1 MSIFNRFR
9 KSKKVVF
16 KKKTLK
22 EMIKELVS
30 RYIVLTIGAF
40 IVAFAIEGF
49 MLPNNIIDGGVIG
62 VSMMLN
68 YITKINLGL
77 IIFCLN
83 IPFVFLALTRLGK
96 MFVMQTFYAVT
107 MLSVATNVFA
117 GHTVTQDL
125 FLAPIFGGIIL
136 GLGVGLILRNHASLD
151 GTEILSIR
159 LSKKFSFMS
168 IGEYLMGFN
177 LVIYTCS
184 GILFGWEKAMYAII
198 TYYIASKTID
208 MVIDG
213 FNSSKSIRI
222 VSEKYRDVGDTIMKE
237 LDVSVTYIK
246 SRGGYSGDEKVLTY
260 CVVSRLEMA
269 KVKEII
275 KSIDPKAFLVI
286 EDVHEVEGIR
296 VKK

>member
-1 MSIFNRFR
+1 MEIFNRFR
-9 KSKKVVF
+9 KTKKVIV

-22 EMIKELVS
+22 EMIKELIAK
-30 RYIVLTIGAF
+30 YTVLTIGAF

-62 VSMMLN
+62 ISMMLN
-68 YITKINLGL
+68 YITNINLGL

-83 IPFVFLALTRLGK
+83 IPFIFLALTRFGK

-107 MLSVATNVFA
+107 ILSIATNIFEH
-117 GHTVTQDL
+117 HTVTNDL

-136 GLGVGLILRNHASLD
+136 GLGVGLILKNHASLD
-151 GTEILSIR
+151 GTEILSMR

-177 LVIYTCS
+177 LVIYSCS
-184 GILFGWEKAMYAII
+184 GLLFGWEKAMYAII

-222 VSEKYRDVGDTIMKE
+222 VSERYKDVGDTIMKE

-246 SRGGYSGDEKVLTY
+246 TRGGYSGDEKVLTY

>member
-1 MSIFNRFR
+1 MEIFNRFR
-9 KSKKVVF
+9 KTKKVIV

-22 EMIKELVS
+22 EMIKELIA
-30 RYIVLTIGAF
+30 RYTVLTIGAF

-62 VSMMLN
+62 ISMMLN
-68 YITKINLGL
+68 YITNINLGL

-83 IPFVFLALTRLGK
+83 IPFIFLALTRFGK

-107 MLSVATNVFA
+107 ILSIATNIFEH
-117 GHTVTQDL
+117 HTVTNDL

-136 GLGVGLILRNHASLD
+136 GLGVGLILKNHASLD
-151 GTEILSIR
+151 GTEILSMR

-177 LVIYTCS
+177 LVIYSCS
-184 GILFGWEKAMYAII
+184 GLLFGWEKAMYAII

-222 VSEKYRDVGDTIMKE
+222 VSERYKDVGDTIMKE

-246 SRGGYSGDEKVLTY
+246 TRGGYSGDEKVLTY